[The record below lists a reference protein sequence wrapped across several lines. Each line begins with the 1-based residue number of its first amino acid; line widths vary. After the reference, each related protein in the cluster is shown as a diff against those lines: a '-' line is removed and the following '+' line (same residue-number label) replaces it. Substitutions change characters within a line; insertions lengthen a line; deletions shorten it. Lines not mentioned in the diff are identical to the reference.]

1 MRKKFNELL
10 KKFKNKHFW
19 GYFTFILIFIATI
32 TPIIVLLCKLY
43 NLKDNAN
50 ETILTTWIGILSNIA
65 FGALVSMIVLII
77 NDVREH
83 NVQKVLKE
91 SIRKREFAKLSNC
104 INSFLSS

>member
-1 MRKKFNELL
+1 M
-10 KKFKNKHFW
+10 
-19 GYFTFILIFIATI
+19 
-32 TPIIVLLCKLY
+32 
-43 NLKDNAN
+43 
-50 ETILTTWIGILSNIA
+50 SNIA

-104 INSFLSS
+104 INSFLSSYHDCENILVNDFDFIKNSFRDNTLDLEIITQNICNAYELKKWLKMKIN